1 MYILF
6 IYKYRER
13 DATCYN
19 PLALCVHL
27 SIDSLAKVY
36 KRLAAKADHRGLM
49 DDNHLSNCG
58 WSPQVFDKEMSS
70 NGNWWLFIN
79 RYRKLSYILKKVTT
93 FMISLMQNTTRE

>member
-1 MYILF
+1 MIIVELAYQMHTYLYNFIHICIFYLYIN
-6 IYKYRER
+6 IER

-58 WSPQVFDKEMSS
+58 
-70 NGNWWLFIN
+70 
-79 RYRKLSYILKKVTT
+79 
-93 FMISLMQNTTRE
+93 